1 MPGTASSRMGMPWPS
16 CRLAPAAILM
26 LGGCA
31 LHAPRHYLAAGGSQ
45 RLSPSELREG
55 VALMM
60 YVECPRLE
68 RDGRAPAGST
78 VMTLEVGDMGQVA
91 RATLARGSGDSR
103 IDDLIGSLAAELRLD
118 DGDGI
123 SGERKVELRQLRV
136 EYLCVS
142 SSALAAVELAK

>member
-1 MPGTASSRMGMPWPS
+1 MARSVRNQSSVRPRSAW
-16 CRLAPAAILM
+16 RLLT
-26 LGGCA
+26 
-31 LHAPRHYLAAGGSQ
+31 
-45 RLSPSELREG
+45 G
-55 VALMM
+55 VALLLSSTLSAQS
-60 YVECPRLE
+60 YSLAKVDSLVLRGDSTDALRVADEAIRSD
-68 RDGRAPAGST
+68 RGSA
-78 VMTLEVGDMGQVA
+78 EAWHRRGMGQVA

-142 SSALAAVELAK
+142 SSALAVVELAK